1 MKLRRI
7 DENGTY
13 FFGVP
18 CRNDETKSCYNELE
32 TFIEMGFS
40 GATHEELK
48 KNDDDKPGT
57 YLTTDDEHGTF
68 FLNALYNG
76 EQVCQGL
83 FSISSMAHDLLFDKR
98 YPNGGKLEKSEMLL
112 TNGKRTSQKNVA
124 YFPKVGKLVL
134 SFNSPEHPLQG
145 FEIILQVNDQIKVQ
159 MADKTLLSLKPAT
172 DKKVS
177 DSFSIHFFNEET
189 GKGKL
194 YKSTLEDFLKQK
206 FWCNGSIPYLIFSG
220 RNYNNFIEPP
230 ETANDELLILFDF
243 VKCDKQ
249 EYKSQY
255 HEIKKDFL
263 NFDIMISYK
272 GKQYKMKSNDFF
284 FRVHG
289 TGTFSLNN
297 KIEAINNSL

>member
-7 DENGTY
+7 DENGVY
-13 FFGVP
+13 WFGVP
-18 CRNDETKSCYNELE
+18 AKADVNVECYNELE
-32 TFIEMGFS
+32 TFIELGFS
-40 GATHEELK
+40 GGTHEELTK
-48 KNDDDKPGT
+48 KPSEIGQG
-57 YLTTDDEHGTF
+57 YLTSDDESGTF
-68 FLNALYNG
+68 FVNALYKG
-76 EQVCQGL
+76 EQVCNGVFTVQ
-83 FSISSMAHDLLFDKR
+83 SVAHDLLCERRF
-98 YPNGGKLEKSEMLL
+98 PNGGKLEQSAMYL
-112 TNGKRTSQKNVA
+112 TDGKRTSQKPVT

-159 MADKTLLSLKPAT
+159 MADKTLLTLAPAI
-172 DKKVS
+172 DKKVD

-194 YKSTLEDFLKQK
+194 YKSTLEDFLKQN
-206 FWCNGSIPYLIFSG
+206 FWCKGSIPYLIFST

-230 ETANDELLILFDF
+230 ETSKDELLILFDF

-255 HEIKKDFL
+255 DECKKDFL
-263 NFDIMISYK
+263 NFDILISYK
-272 GKQYKMKSNDFF
+272 GNMYRMKSNDFF

-289 TGTFSLNN
+289 TGSCTLSN
-297 KIEAINNSL
+297 KIEAFGNSL

>member
-7 DENGTY
+7 DENGVY
-13 FFGVP
+13 WFGIP

-48 KNDDDKPGT
+48 MNDDDETGT

-83 FSISSMAHDLLFDKR
+83 FTISSMAHYLLTERR

-112 TNGKRTSQKNVA
+112 TNGKRISEKNVT
-124 YFPKVGKLVL
+124 YFSKVGKLVL
-134 SFNSPEHPLQG
+134 SFNSTEHPLQG

-159 MADKTLLSLKPAT
+159 MADKTLLTLKPT
-172 DKKVS
+172 IDKKI
-177 DSFSIHFFNEET
+177 DDCFAIHFFNEET
-189 GKGKL
+189 NKGKL
-194 YKSTLEDFLKQK
+194 YKSTLEDFLKQN

-220 RNYNNFIEPP
+220 RNYNNFIEPH
-230 ETANDELLILFDF
+230 ETSKDELLILFDF

-249 EYKSQY
+249 EHKSQY
-255 HEIKKDFL
+255 HELKKDFL
-263 NFDIMISYK
+263 NFDIMFSYK

-289 TGTFSLNN
+289 TGSCTLSN
-297 KIEAINNSL
+297 KIETFCNSL